1 MPQRKSGQRARNTNV
16 LIDVLED
23 DPQWAAWSVAQLRAQ
38 SKIHELAINAIVYAE
53 LSLAFERL
61 EELDDAVMR
70 LGLKLLEIPRPAL
83 FLAGAFLTYRKVGGT
98 RSNVLPDFF
107 IGAHAAV
114 ARLAIVTRDAR
125 RYANYFPAVKLVLP
139 V

>member
-1 MPQRKSGQRARNTNV
+1 MILVDTNV

-23 DPQWAAWSVAQLRAQ
+23 DPQWVQWSVAQLRAQ

-53 LSLAFERL
+53 LSMAFERL
-61 EELDDAVMR
+61 EEVDEAVAR

-83 FLAGAFLTYRKVGGT
+83 FLAAKAFLAYRKAGGT
-98 RSNVLPDFF
+98 RANVLPDFF

-114 ARLAIVTRDAR
+114 EGLAILTRDAR
-125 RYANYFPAVKLVLP
+125 RYANYFPAVKLLVP
-139 V
+139 ATS

>member
-1 MPQRKSGQRARNTNV
+1 MILVDTNV

-23 DPQWAAWSVAQLRAQ
+23 DPHWVDWSVAQLRAH
-38 SKIHELAINAIVYAE
+38 SKVHELAINAIVYAE

-61 EELDDAVMR
+61 EEVDEAVAR

-83 FLAGAFLTYRKVGGT
+83 FLAGKAFITYRKAGGT
-98 RSNVLPDFF
+98 RTNVLPDFF

-114 ARLAIVTRDAR
+114 QGVAILTRDAR
-125 RYANYFPAVKLVLP
+125 RYANYFPGVKLLIP
-139 V
+139 ATP

>member
-1 MPQRKSGQRARNTNV
+1 MILVDTNV

-23 DPQWAAWSVAQLRAQ
+23 DAQWAEWSVAQLRAH
-38 SKIHELAINAIVYAE
+38 SKIHELGINAIVYAE
-53 LSLAFERL
+53 LCLAFERL

-83 FLAGAFLTYRKVGGT
+83 FLAGRAFLAYRKAGGT
-98 RSNVLPDFF
+98 RSNVLADFF

-114 ARLAIVTRDAR
+114 AGVAILTRDAR
-125 RYANYFPAVKLVLP
+125 RYATYFPAVRLLLP
-139 V
+139 VTP

>member
-1 MPQRKSGQRARNTNV
+1 MILVDTNI

-23 DPQWAAWSVAQLRAQ
+23 DPQWAEWSVAQLRAH
-38 SKIHELAINAIVYAE
+38 SKIHELGINAIVYAE

-61 EELDDAVMR
+61 EELDDTVMR

-83 FLAGAFLTYRKVGGT
+83 FLAGRAFLAYRKAGGT
-98 RSNVLPDFF
+98 RSNVLADFF

-114 ARLAIVTRDAR
+114 AGVAILTRDAR
-125 RYANYFPAVKLVLP
+125 RYTTYFPTVKLLLP
-139 V
+139 VTP

>member
-1 MPQRKSGQRARNTNV
+1 MILVDTNV
-16 LIDVLED
+16 LVDVLED
-23 DPQWAAWSVAQLRAQ
+23 DPQWAEWSVAQLRAH
-38 SKIHELAINAIVYAE
+38 SKIHELGINAIVYAE

-83 FLAGAFLTYRKVGGT
+83 FLAGRAFLAYRKAGGP
-98 RSNVLPDFF
+98 RSNVLADFF

-114 ARLAIVTRDAR
+114 AGLAILTRDAR
-125 RYANYFPAVKLVLP
+125 RYTTYFPVVKLLLP
-139 V
+139 VTP

>member
-1 MPQRKSGQRARNTNV
+1 MILVDTNV

-23 DPQWAAWSVAQLRAQ
+23 DPQWAEWSVAQLRAQ
-38 SKIHELAINAIVYAE
+38 SRIHELAINAIVYAE

-61 EELDDAVMR
+61 EELDDAVTR

-83 FLAGAFLTYRKVGGT
+83 FLAGRAFLSYRKAGGS

-107 IGAHAAV
+107 IGAHGAV
-114 ARLAIVTRDAR
+114 AGVAIVTRDAR
-125 RYANYFPAVKLVLP
+125 RYASYFPAVKLVLP
-139 V
+139 ATP

>member
-1 MPQRKSGQRARNTNV
+1 MILIDTNV

-23 DPQWAAWSVAQLRAQ
+23 DPQWAEWSVAQLRAH
-38 SKIHELAINAIVYAE
+38 SKIHELGINAIVYAE

-83 FLAGAFLTYRKVGGT
+83 FLAGRAFLTAIAVVLDLRGSRRPSCST
-98 RSNVLPDFF
+98 RSPRSL
-107 IGAHAAV
+107 
-114 ARLAIVTRDAR
+114 
-125 RYANYFPAVKLVLP
+125 
-139 V
+139 

>member
-1 MPQRKSGQRARNTNV
+1 MILVDTNV

-23 DPQWAAWSVAQLRAQ
+23 DPQWAEWSVAQLRAQ
-38 SKIHELAINAIVYAE
+38 SKIHEFAINAIVYAE

-70 LGLKLLEIPRPAL
+70 LGLNLLEIPRPAL
-83 FLAGAFLTYRKVGGT
+83 FLAGRAFLTYRKVGGT

>member
-1 MPQRKSGQRARNTNV
+1 MILVDTNV

-23 DPQWAAWSVAQLRAQ
+23 DPQWAEWSVAQLRAQ
-38 SKIHELAINAIVYAE
+38 SRIHELAINAIVYAE

-61 EELDDAVMR
+61 EELDDAVTR

-83 FLAGAFLTYRKVGGT
+83 FLAGRAFLSYRKAGGS

-114 ARLAIVTRDAR
+114 AGVAIVTRDAR
-125 RYANYFPAVKLVLP
+125 RYASYFPAVKLVLP
-139 V
+139 ATP